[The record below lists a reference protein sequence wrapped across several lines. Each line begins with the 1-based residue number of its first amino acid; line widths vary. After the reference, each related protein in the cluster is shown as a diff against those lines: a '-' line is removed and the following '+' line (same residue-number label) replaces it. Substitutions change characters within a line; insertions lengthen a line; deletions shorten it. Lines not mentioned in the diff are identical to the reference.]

1 MYQRQAKERAALPG
15 QTASRT
21 VPRDG
26 FPNQA
31 GCPRKGVQAVSIS
44 KDECNKWSS
53 AKIPSPSSPQRMAEL
68 LHLNLSGLQLE
79 GQRCA
84 PSFFGI
90 MPRRIRCQHQ
100 FTVVNEHVIKCTNK
114 TSDRGVPTL
123 G

>member
-1 MYQRQAKERAALPG
+1 MPK
-15 QTASRT
+15 
-21 VPRDG
+21 DG

-31 GCPRKGVQAVSIS
+31 GCPREGVQAVFIS
-44 KDECNKWSS
+44 QDECK
-53 AKIPSPSSPQRMAEL
+53 KGGPPQIPSPSPPQRMAEL
-68 LHLNLSGLQLE
+68 LHLNLSRLQLE

-100 FTVVNEHVIKCTNK
+100 FQVVHELVIKCINRTA
-114 TSDRGVPTL
+114 DRGVLTL